1 MAITGTA
8 KGIGG
13 TTLTGLYIRIKNV
26 DISKDDD
33 GWVLAYNV
41 EAFLDAS
48 KAGQSRYSVPLADI
62 QSAAVRSEDE
72 ITDPFGL
79 AYGNLKTRSVITDA
93 VDV

>member
-1 MAITGTA
+1 MAITGIA

-26 DISKDDD
+26 DIAKDDD
-33 GWVLAYNV
+33 GWILAYNV

-48 KAGQSRYSVPLADI
+48 KAGQSGYSVPLADI
-62 QSAAVRSEDE
+62 QSAAVRSENE

-79 AYGNLKTRSVITDA
+79 AYADLKTRSVITDA

>member
-1 MAITGTA
+1 MAITGIA

-26 DISKDDD
+26 DISKDDA

-41 EAFLDAS
+41 AAFLDAS
-48 KAGQSRYSVPLADI
+48 KAGQSDYSVPLLDI
-62 QSAAVRSEDE
+62 ESAAVRSDNE

-79 AYGNLKTRSVITDA
+79 AYSDLKTRSVITDA